1 MERKEQKEMI
11 DVIYLII
18 GLVITAAG
26 ALVIMYID
34 YLKFKKWF
42 DEQQEPEPYQFEEP
56 VRISKRQAEIF
67 NRTMR
72 RINRDLKNGTVT
84 R

>member
-1 MERKEQKEMI
+1 MI
-11 DVIYLII
+11 DVAYFLAMLLVGGAGVLGVIYL
-18 GLVITAAG
+18 
-26 ALVIMYID
+26 D

-42 DEQQEPEPYQFEEP
+42 AQQPEAQPYQIEAP

-72 RINRDLKNGTVT
+72 RIKEDLK
-84 R
+84 

>member
-1 MERKEQKEMI
+1 MI
-11 DVIYLII
+11 DLAYVLAILLLGGSVVLCVIYL
-18 GLVITAAG
+18 
-26 ALVIMYID
+26 D

-42 DEQQEPEPYQFEEP
+42 AQQPEAQPYQIDPP

-72 RINRDLKNGTVT
+72 RIKEDLK
-84 R
+84 